1 MNIKIYVNAS
11 RINDINHLVNLHKHM
26 TRTAKKYDEI
36 RDEIFVD
43 VIKPLDNTVFFN
55 ENFVHVV
62 VQLEPS
68 GLLDV
73 KLTSDNMEILEKLEL
88 ELLTFISKKLI
99 YMHNEIR
106 ELTIVSGK
114 QPDGTY
120 ILPCAHIIY
129 EVDDINDEDCLLDL
143 MDTLEI
149 LDEIISDV

>member
-73 KLTSDNMEILEKLEL
+73 KLTSDDMEILEKLEL
-88 ELLTFISKKLI
+88 ELLTFISEKLI

>member
-1 MNIKIYVNAS
+1 MNIKICVNAS
-11 RINDINHLVNLHKHM
+11 RINDINHLANLHKHI
-26 TRTAKKYDEI
+26 TRTAKKYDKV

-43 VIKPLDNTVFFN
+43 VMKPLDDTVFFN

-68 GLLDV
+68 DFLDV
-73 KLTSDNMEILEKLEL
+73 KLTSDDMDTLERVEL
-88 ELLTFISKKLI
+88 TVLTFIGEKLI
-99 YMHNEIR
+99 YVHDGIR
-106 ELTIVSGK
+106 ELTLVSGK

-129 EVDDINDEDCLLDL
+129 EVNDIDDEDCLSDL

-149 LDEIISDV
+149 LDEIISDI

>member
-1 MNIKIYVNAS
+1 MDIKIYVNAS
-11 RINDINHLVNLHKHM
+11 RINDINHLVNLHKHI

-36 RDEIFVD
+36 RDEVFVD
-43 VIKPLDNTVFFN
+43 VMKPLDNTVFFN

-68 GLLDV
+68 GLVSV
-73 KLTSDNMEILEKLEL
+73 KLTSDDMEILEKLEL
-88 ELLTFISKKLI
+88 ELLTFISEKLI
-99 YMHNEIR
+99 SIHGEIR

-129 EVDDINDEDCLLDL
+129 EVDDIDNEECLLDL
-143 MDTLEI
+143 MNTLEI

>member
-1 MNIKIYVNAS
+1 
-11 RINDINHLVNLHKHM
+11 M

-73 KLTSDNMEILEKLEL
+73 KLTSDDMEILEKLEL
-88 ELLTFISKKLI
+88 ELLTFISEKLI